1 MGFFYEATKKRL
13 PLRGRNKLPLRSRRS
28 KRLQLLKDFQPGRV
42 YSFVPIYELDD
53 LPEDTTLW
61 ADDDWSDEVTRHDC

>member
-1 MGFFYEATKKRL
+1 MSRYTSKTKL
-13 PLRGRNKLPLRSRRS
+13 PMRGRKKLPLRSRQY

-53 LPEDTTLW
+53 LPEDITLW
-61 ADDDWSDEVTRHDC
+61 TDDEWSDEVIRHVC

>member
-1 MGFFYEATKKRL
+1 MSRYTSKAKL
-13 PLRGRNKLPLRSRRS
+13 PMRGRKKLPLRSRQY

-53 LPEDTTLW
+53 LPEDITLW
-61 ADDDWSDEVTRHDC
+61 TDDEWSDEVIRHVC